1 MKVKFPAMEATIGQ
15 RTYYACV
22 MKLAVI
28 PKMFTFR
35 DWIEFTPEDRE
46 QRVLNKDRIPDIA
59 RYILDN
65 EDGYLFSSIT
75 ASYKCNARFEPVNS
89 EGHGFLEMD
98 FQDANFVI
106 NDGQHRCAAI
116 AHAIR
121 ANPAIGEEAISV
133 LLFPYESKE
142 RVQQM
147 FSDLNRYVQKTPR
160 PLNILFD
167 QRDAHARI
175 TLEVCESV
183 PVFKDLVDKE
193 NVSLPARSEKAF
205 TLASLYDATQELLA
219 QRKNG
224 ESDGYHELVAAA
236 VDYWITISKLM
247 PDWWKI
253 KNREIRPIELRQ
265 ENISTH
271 SVVLRALGGIGA
283 EVMRLYGA
291 DWKNHLTGI
300 ASISWSKKN
309 RDWENVCMVA
319 NSVVANRQ
327 ARLATKAYLK
337 RKLGLPVSDSEQKS
351 ISVLTEKEEQGNNG
365 AETEGPLT
373 TKEWDA
379 LLIEVL
385 RALGGKC
392 RKPEAEAEA
401 YRRMKPVFDQHYSHA
416 VGEGIPA
423 WKKQFQFARQRA
435 CNKGL
440 VEHPEKAG
448 EGIWRLTSLPGEDA
462 NPSRKRQT
470 VRPIEVRIENFASG
484 VARSNEIPVVVA
496 NWILARGV
504 SLRRIQNF
512 MHQTDSGFPIHA
524 QTKRLENGWF
534 IEIGDSQDT
543 LLQKGRRL
551 LDAHGFREVRL
562 VIALEDGSTK
572 TA

>member
-1 MKVKFPAMEATIGQ
+1 MKVKFPAMQAIIGQ

-75 ASYKCNARFEPVNS
+75 ASYRCDVRFEPVNAD
-89 EGHGFLEMD
+89 GHGFLEMD

-116 AHAIR
+116 AHAVK
-121 ANPAIGEEAISV
+121 ANPALGEESISV

-147 FSDLNRYVQKTPR
+147 FSDLNRYVQKPPR

-167 QRDAHARI
+167 QRDGHARL
-175 TLEVCESV
+175 TLVICESV
-183 PVFKDLVDKE
+183 PVFQGLVDKE

-219 QRKNG
+219 EQKTG
-224 ESDGYHELVAAA
+224 ESEGFPEMVTTA
-236 VDYWITISKLM
+236 VDYWTTVSKFM
-247 PDWWKI
+247 PDWWKV

-271 SVVLRALGGIGA
+271 SVVLRALGGVGA
-283 EVMRLYGA
+283 EIMRRYPSE
-291 DWKNHLTGI
+291 WKDRIAELTAI
-300 ASISWSKKN
+300 NWSKKN

-337 RKLGLPVSDSEQKS
+337 RKLGLPVSESEGKS
-351 ISVLTEKEEQGNNG
+351 IQPLLARQNAAETVTKQRSHTEIRKLEIHVTQGDINQNLLKLTPHINRGTINVGEKLVIEALPSGDRFQTVVSDTGNKLRARGEIAGFYRDANVNAGDVVLLTEEAPGSW
-365 AETEGPLT
+365 T
-373 TKEWDA
+373 
-379 LLIEVL
+379 L
-385 RALGGKC
+385 RK
-392 RKPEAEAEA
+392 
-401 YRRMKPVFDQHYSHA
+401 
-416 VGEGIPA
+416 
-423 WKKQFQFARQRA
+423 
-435 CNKGL
+435 
-440 VEHPEKAG
+440 
-448 EGIWRLTSLPGEDA
+448 
-462 NPSRKRQT
+462 
-470 VRPIEVRIENFASG
+470 
-484 VARSNEIPVVVA
+484 
-496 NWILARGV
+496 V
-504 SLRRIQNF
+504 S
-512 MHQTDSGFPIHA
+512 P
-524 QTKRLENGWF
+524 K
-534 IEIGDSQDT
+534 
-543 LLQKGRRL
+543 
-551 LDAHGFREVRL
+551 V
-562 VIALEDGSTK
+562 
-572 TA
+572 

>member
-1 MKVKFPAMEATIGQ
+1 MKVKFPAMQAIIGQ

-75 ASYKCNARFEPVNS
+75 ASYRCEVRFEPVNAD
-89 EGHGFLEMD
+89 GHGFLEMD

-116 AHAIR
+116 AHAVK
-121 ANPAIGEEAISV
+121 ANPALGEEAISV

-167 QRDAHARI
+167 QRDGHARV
-175 TLEVCESV
+175 TLDVCEKV
-183 PVFKDLVDKE
+183 PVFQGLVDKE

-219 QRKNG
+219 EQKNG
-224 ESDGYHELVAAA
+224 ESEGFPEMVASA
-236 VDYWITISKLM
+236 VDYWTTVSKFM
-247 PDWWKI
+247 PDWWKV

-271 SVVLRALGGIGA
+271 SVVLRALGGVGA
-283 EVMRLYGA
+283 EMMKRYPSEWKDRLA
-291 DWKNHLTGI
+291 DLTAI
-300 ASISWSKKN
+300 NWSKKN

-337 RKLGLPVSDSEQKS
+337 RKLGLPVSDSEGKS
-351 ISVLTEKEEQGNNG
+351 IEPLIAREDEAATRATVVPSLEHNGQNRPSSAEQN
-365 AETEGPLT
+365 
-373 TKEWDA
+373 
-379 LLIEVL
+379 
-385 RALGGKC
+385 
-392 RKPEAEAEA
+392 
-401 YRRMKPVFDQHYSHA
+401 
-416 VGEGIPA
+416 
-423 WKKQFQFARQRA
+423 
-435 CNKGL
+435 
-440 VEHPEKAG
+440 
-448 EGIWRLTSLPGEDA
+448 RL
-462 NPSRKRQT
+462 NPTRKRPI
-470 VRPIEVRIENFASG
+470 RPTEVKIGDATIG
-484 VARSNEIPVVVA
+484 IGKLNEIPVVVA
-496 NWILARGV
+496 NWILRQGKT
-504 SLRRIQNF
+504 LRRMQNF
-512 MHQTDSGFPIHA
+512 VHETDSGFPASA

-534 IEIGDSQDT
+534 IEVGDSQGT

-551 LDAHGFREVRL
+551 LDASGFREVL
-562 VIALEDGSTK
+562 LHVVLEDGTTK
-572 TA
+572 TVGTSN

>member
-46 QRVLNKDRIPDIA
+46 QRVLSKDRIPEIA

-75 ASYKCNARFEPVNS
+75 ASYRCPVHFEPVNT

-116 AHAIR
+116 ANAIK
-121 ANPAIGEEAISV
+121 ANPAIGEESISV
-133 LLFPYESKE
+133 LLFPYESKA

-147 FSDLNRYVQKTPR
+147 FSDLNRYVQKPPR

-167 QRDAHARI
+167 QRDSHARI
-175 TLEVCESV
+175 TLEVCEKV
-183 PVFKDLVDKE
+183 PAFQGLVDKE

-219 QRKNG
+219 EQRNG
-224 ESDGYHELVAAA
+224 ENGGFNEMVTTA
-236 VDYWITISKLM
+236 VDYWTAVATYM
-247 PDWWKI
+247 PDWLKV
-253 KNREIRPIELRQ
+253 KTRVMRPIELRQ

-271 SVVLRALGGIGA
+271 SVVLRALGGVGA
-283 EVMRLYGA
+283 EIMKRYPLEWKGRLA
-291 DWKNHLTGI
+291 ALAAIN
-300 ASISWSKKN
+300 WSKKN

-337 RKLGLPVSDSEQKS
+337 RRLGLPVSESEGKS
-351 ISVLTEKEEQGNNG
+351 IETLTSREASAVNPANG
-365 AETEGPLT
+365 GGLAKPNGPINQPRPPIRPMELRI
-373 TKEWDA
+373 DA
-379 LLIEVL
+379 DVL
-385 RALGGKC
+385 RLS
-392 RKPEAEAEA
+392 RWNEV
-401 YRRMKPVFDQHYSHA
+401 PV
-416 VGEGIPA
+416 G
-423 WKKQFQFARQRA
+423 
-435 CNKGL
+435 
-440 VEHPEKAG
+440 
-448 EGIWRLTSLPGEDA
+448 
-462 NPSRKRQT
+462 
-470 VRPIEVRIENFASG
+470 
-484 VARSNEIPVVVA
+484 VA
-496 NWILARGV
+496 NWILQQGRTIP
-504 SLRRIQNF
+504 RMQNF
-512 MHQTDSGFPIHA
+512 VHETNSGFARSA
-524 QTKRLENGWF
+524 QTKELDNGWF
-534 IEIGDSQDT
+534 IEVGDSQET

-551 LDAHGFREVRL
+551 LNASGFRDVQL
-562 VIALEDGSTK
+562 NVVMEDGTIK

>member
-1 MKVKFPAMEATIGQ
+1 MKVKFPAMQAIIGQ

-75 ASYKCNARFEPVNS
+75 ASYRCQVRFEPVNAD
-89 EGHGFLEMD
+89 GHGFLEMD

-116 AHAIR
+116 AHAVK
-121 ANPAIGEEAISV
+121 ANPALGEESISV

-167 QRDAHARI
+167 QRDGHARV
-175 TLEVCESV
+175 TLEVCEKV
-183 PVFKDLVDKE
+183 PVFQGLVDKE

-205 TLASLYDATQELLA
+205 TLASLYDATQELLEE
-219 QRKNG
+219 QRNG
-224 ESDGYHELVAAA
+224 ENQGSPEMVTSA
-236 VDYWITISKLM
+236 VDYWITVSKFM
-247 PDWWKI
+247 PDWWKV

-271 SVVLRALGGIGA
+271 SVVLRALGG
-283 EVMRLYGA
+283 VGA
-291 DWKNHLTGI
+291 DIMKRYPTEWKNHLADLTAI
-300 ASISWSKKN
+300 NWSKKN

-337 RKLGLPVSDSEQKS
+337 RKLGLPISESEQKS
-351 ISVLTEKEEQGNNG
+351 IAHLTAKEDQKTAANLRPSDDMPKPED
-365 AETEGPLT
+365 PLS
-373 TKEWDA
+373 TKDWDV
-379 LLIEVL
+379 LLIDIL
-385 RALGGKC
+385 KGMQGKA
-392 RKPEAEAEA
+392 RKPDAEAEA
-401 YRRMKPVFDQHYSHA
+401 FRRMEAVFKKHYQHS

-423 WKKQFQFARQRA
+423 WQKQFQFARQRA

-440 VEHPEKAG
+440 VERPEKVG
-448 EGIWRLTSLPGEDA
+448 DGIWQLTPA
-462 NPSRKRQT
+462 
-470 VRPIEVRIENFASG
+470 
-484 VARSNEIPVVVA
+484 
-496 NWILARGV
+496 
-504 SLRRIQNF
+504 
-512 MHQTDSGFPIHA
+512 
-524 QTKRLENGWF
+524 GWDF
-534 IEIGDSQDT
+534 ETGN
-543 LLQKGRRL
+543 
-551 LDAHGFREVRL
+551 
-562 VIALEDGSTK
+562 
-572 TA
+572 

>member
-1 MKVKFPAMEATIGQ
+1 MKVKFPAMQATIGQ

-46 QRVLNKDRIPDIA
+46 QRVLSKDRIPDIA

-75 ASYKCNARFEPVNS
+75 ASYRCNVRFEPINAD
-89 EGHGFLEMD
+89 GHGFLEMD

-116 AHAIR
+116 AHAIK
-121 ANPAIGEEAISV
+121 ANPALGEESISV
-133 LLFPYESKE
+133 LLFPHESKE

-147 FSDLNRYVQKTPR
+147 FSDLNRYVQKPPR

-167 QRDAHARI
+167 QRDGHARV
-175 TLEVCESV
+175 TLEVCEKV
-183 PVFKDLVDKE
+183 PAFQGLVDKE

-219 QRKNG
+219 EQKNG
-224 ESDGYHELVAAA
+224 ENEGFHELVATA
-236 VDYWITISKLM
+236 VDYWTTVSKFM
-247 PDWWKI
+247 PDWWKV

-271 SVVLRALGGIGA
+271 SVVLRALGG
-283 EVMRLYGA
+283 VGA
-291 DWKNHLTGI
+291 DILKRYPAEWKARLADL
-300 ASISWSKKN
+300 ASINWNKKN

-337 RKLGLPVSDSEQKS
+337 RKLGLPVSESEGKS
-351 ISVLTEKEEQGNNG
+351 IEPLIARQDEASIRSGLTPSMMNNG
-365 AETEGPLT
+365 VNSP
-373 TKEWDA
+373 
-379 LLIEVL
+379 
-385 RALGGKC
+385 
-392 RKPEAEAEA
+392 P
-401 YRRMKPVFDQHYSHA
+401 S
-416 VGEGIPA
+416 
-423 WKKQFQFARQRA
+423 
-435 CNKGL
+435 
-440 VEHPEKAG
+440 AG
-448 EGIWRLTSLPGEDA
+448 ERDYF
-462 NPSRKRQT
+462 NPRRRQKAIHP
-470 VRPIEVRIENFASG
+470 VELRIGSQVVKVNML
-484 VARSNEIPVVVA
+484 NQIPVAVA
-496 NWILARGV
+496 NWILKQGKM
-504 SLRRIQNF
+504 LGRIQNF
-512 MHQTDSGFPIHA
+512 VHETNAGFPRSA
-524 QTKRLENGWF
+524 QTKELDNRWF
-534 IEIGDSQDT
+534 IEVGDSQEV

-551 LDAHGFREVRL
+551 LSDCGFREVTL
-562 VIALEDGSTK
+562 QVILEDGTVK